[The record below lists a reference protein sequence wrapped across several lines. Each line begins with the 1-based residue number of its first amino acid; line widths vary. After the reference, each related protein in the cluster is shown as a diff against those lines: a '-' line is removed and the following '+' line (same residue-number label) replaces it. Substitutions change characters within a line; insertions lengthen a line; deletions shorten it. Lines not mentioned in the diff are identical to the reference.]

1 MLPCSADT
9 ERVMQRI
16 ASGRRFGLAIALLA
30 VVVLPLLFGSAGAR
44 APKGLLRDFDAFY
57 CAGDALGRDRDPYRS
72 EPLGSCERRPKP
84 AIFRPGTPGLAM
96 PAPLPPYALAPF
108 ILLARLPFVA
118 AAVAWSLLLLASIA
132 LTVFALRRLTQ
143 LPLATLT
150 ASVALIDGYAP
161 LCLGQVAPL
170 AVAGIAL
177 AALMLH
183 EGRERSAAAL
193 AALSMIE
200 PHVALPACLALFIF
214 RPRSRSILILSA
226 AALTVL
232 SFAVAGGTT
241 NLEYLRDVLPA
252 HALSEVA
259 NAKQISLTYGLHRLG
274 MTDALAVRIGEIW
287 YLAMIA
293 LGIAGARLAQKSG
306 RSAASLITLPV
317 GLALVG
323 GPFVH
328 VVQIAAAMPAALLLF
343 AESSGIVRRWLGA
356 GIILVAVPWVQ
367 FSDLGTIFV
376 ALSALVVGIL
386 IASLL
391 QGRPAL
397 VAMGGLAAIAFGE
410 VSIALLR
417 PVPNVVALL
426 LARYDPNALAEQS
439 WTLYVRAIGPINAHA
454 FDVAKAPTVVGL
466 LVLTFAAAYGLLHAT
481 KIEPFSPL
489 ASAKRK
495 GAETS
500 RRIAFR

>member
-1 MLPCSADT
+1 
-9 ERVMQRI
+9 MQRM

-30 VVVLPLLFGSAGAR
+30 VVALPLLFGSRGAL
-44 APKGLLRDFDAFY
+44 APRGLLRDFDAFY
-57 CAGDALGRDRDPYRS
+57 CAGDALGSGSDPYRA
-72 EPLGSCERRPKP
+72 EPLGACERRPKP

-96 PAPLPPYALAPF
+96 PAPLPPYALGPF
-108 ILLARLPFVA
+108 VLLARLPFVA
-118 AAVAWSLLLLASIA
+118 AASVWSLLLLASIA
-132 LTVFALRRLTQ
+132 LTVFALRRLTR
-143 LPLATLT
+143 LPLVPLV

-161 LCLGQVAPL
+161 LCLGQIAPL

-177 AALMLH
+177 AAMLLH
-183 EGRERSAAAL
+183 EGRERSAAAV

-214 RPRSRSILILSA
+214 RPCSRTVLILA
-226 AALTVL
+226 AAGLAAL
-232 SFAVAGGTT
+232 SFAIAGGTT
-241 NLEYLRDVLPA
+241 TLEYVRAVLPA

-259 NAKQISLTYGLHRLG
+259 NAKQMSLTYGLHRLG
-274 MTDALAVRIGEIW
+274 IPDAVAVRTGEIW
-287 YLAMIA
+287 YVAMVA

-306 RSAASLITLPV
+306 RSVASFVTLPV

-328 VVQIAAAMPAALLLF
+328 VVQIAAALPAALLLF
-343 AESSGIVRRWLGA
+343 AESSSIVRRWLGI
-356 GIILVAVPWVQ
+356 GIALVAVPWIQ

-376 ALSALVVGIL
+376 PLSALVVGIL
-386 IASLL
+386 VASLL
-391 QGRPAL
+391 EGSPAL
-397 VAMGGLAAIAFGE
+397 VAVGGLAAIAFGE
-410 VSIALLR
+410 MSIALLQS
-417 PVPNVVALL
+417 VPNVTGLL
-426 LARYDPNALAEQS
+426 LSRYDPHALAEQS
-439 WTLYVRAIGPINAHA
+439 WTLYVRTVGPINAHA

-466 LVLTFAAAYGLLHAT
+466 LVLTCAAAYSLLHAT
-481 KIEPFSPL
+481 KNEPFSPL